1 MGGIQTRGIFP
12 EVADIMAEGQIFD
25 FTVND
30 SSLVGLIQKINSFTD
45 VGQGGVLGIFILLVV
60 GGILFMM
67 MKNYGNE
74 RALAVTMF
82 VTSLVGMLLRLIG
95 LIGDNVFY
103 ICLILFVL
111 GLILL
116 IKEAEKFE

>member
-1 MGGIQTRGIFP
+1 
-12 EVADIMAEGQIFD
+12 MAEGQIFD

-45 VGQGGVLGIFILLVV
+45 VGQGGVLGIFILLIV

>member
-1 MGGIQTRGIFP
+1 LGGIQTRGIFP

-82 VTSLVGMLLRLIG
+82 VTSFVGMLLRLIG

>member
-1 MGGIQTRGIFP
+1 
-12 EVADIMAEGQIFD
+12 MAEGQIFD

-45 VGQGGVLGIFILLVV
+45 VGQGGVLGIFILLIV

-82 VTSLVGMLLRLIG
+82 VTSFVGMLLRLIG

>member
-12 EVADIMAEGQIFD
+12 EVANIMAEGQIFD